1 MANQANL
8 AALRAV
14 ARLLGP
20 LLDQM
25 VFVGGST
32 VGLYNTRNQA
42 ESRPTV
48 DVDCITEVSPRA
60 AYYALEDKLR
70 ALGFRNDQQVICR
83 WHVEGQVVDVMPVE
97 EAILGFSNPW
107 YAEGIAHAEEYI
119 LPENVRIRILS
130 AIYFL
135 ATKLAALKN
144 RGMSDIRLSSDWEDI
159 VYVVDNRPELLAELS
174 KASAAVRAYLAAEV
188 QLLLRHPEL
197 REAID
202 CALPLG
208 SGGDRPYVIETRLA
222 ALVESISSE
231 ID

>member
-1 MANQANL
+1 MANQANI

-32 VGLYNTRNQA
+32 VGLYNTRNQL

-48 DVDCITEVSPRA
+48 DVDCITEVAPRS
-60 AYYALEDKLR
+60 AYYELEEQLR
-70 ALGFRNDQQVICR
+70 KLGFRNDQQVICR
-83 WHVEGQVVDVMPVE
+83 WHVEGQVVDIMPVA
-97 EAILGFSNPW
+97 EAILGFTNPW
-107 YAEGIAHAEEYI
+107 YAEGVAHAEFYL
-119 LPENVRIRILS
+119 LPGDTRIRILP
-130 AIYFL
+130 AVYFL
-135 ATKLAALKN
+135 ATKLVALGN

-174 KASAAVRAYLAAEV
+174 QASVAVRAWLTTEL
-188 QLLLRHPEL
+188 QRLLRHPEL

-208 SGGDRPYVIETRLA
+208 SGDERISLIKNRLV
-222 ALVESISSE
+222 ALVQAAGLVA
-231 ID
+231 D

>member
-1 MANQANL
+1 MANQANIV
-8 AALRAV
+8 ALRAV
-14 ARLLGP
+14 ARLLGS

-48 DVDCITEVSPRA
+48 DVDCITEVSPRS
-60 AYYALEDKLR
+60 AYYALEYKLR

-83 WHVEGQVVDVMPVE
+83 WHVEGQVVDIMPVA

-107 YAEGIAHAEEYI
+107 YAEGIAHAEEYL
-119 LPENVRIRILS
+119 LPENVRIRILP
-130 AIYFL
+130 AVYFL
-135 ATKLAALKN
+135 ATKLAALRN
-144 RGMSDIRLSSDWEDI
+144 RGMRDIRLSPDWEDI
-159 VYVVDNRPELLAELS
+159 VYVVDNRPELLTELP
-174 KASAAVRAYLAAEV
+174 KASAAVRAYLAAE
-188 QLLLRHPEL
+188 LRGLLRHPEL

-208 SGGDRPYVIETRLA
+208 SGGDRPYILETRL
-222 ALVESISSE
+222 VELAESAST
-231 ID
+231 